1 MPHHNLYRS
10 LGLNPYG
17 TPGELYQQLSM
28 RLAATPPLD
37 AALVDEL
44 QTARAVL
51 GNSARKDLY
60 DRQLQNPH
68 AQPITLDALRQL
80 ARMNIGGQSPSHD
93 VPHGA
98 SQAERNF
105 RASHSSFA
113 APGNTRK
120 APRRGNETSFA
131 TKVRDTSE
139 KLRVSARKNPK
150 FAWATGGVATLLV
163 IMIVAVVGVS
173 SFGGPSSSSDGST
186 PNVDTFANANWDE
199 DNFIK
204 GPNDPPIEEQY
215 LDSGLAKSSLLAIPA
230 AFSTGSSNQRNTL
243 LPMLPNGIYKKQSP
257 GTRQAIIMPM
267 PGQPAYA
274 TSFTT
279 EAQDAKFSWTAFSE
293 EDGEPVITKASYI
306 ETPGQGLTE
315 RRDYFLIEQFDA
327 VTGED
332 KNRKEF
338 DWVPQDGL
346 TMADF
351 SGFLTHTQGKTVAR
365 FNKGLV
371 EFDMSTG
378 SSRAILSTP
387 IILETVPN
395 LKFRHPEL
403 REVSFEHGNLIFN
416 NGIPYFATYHI
427 VENENENDHRTLRYQ
442 IILTSLRDGTLHAI
456 HEVTALDGWHMLE
469 QVTLHESPAGIAIID
484 PAGDPVRIWNEESG
498 TSEPIGNQD
507 QFSFDDVSVVG
518 NNLIIMNQRTG
529 LTVLSLEDGT
539 ERLFWPT
546 TKLESLS
553 IDDYTADD
561 EFLYLE
567 QSGSW
572 FKVDL
577 ETGEEIED
585 PPLSIPIDNHEGYE
599 RRQSPTSDGGWDS
612 GKTGTFVFH
621 S

>member
-1 MPHHNLYRS
+1 
-10 LGLNPYG
+10 
-17 TPGELYQQLSM
+17 
-28 RLAATPPLD
+28 
-37 AALVDEL
+37 
-44 QTARAVL
+44 
-51 GNSARKDLY
+51 
-60 DRQLQNPH
+60 
-68 AQPITLDALRQL
+68 
-80 ARMNIGGQSPSHD
+80 
-93 VPHGA
+93 
-98 SQAERNF
+98 
-105 RASHSSFA
+105 
-113 APGNTRK
+113 
-120 APRRGNETSFA
+120 
-131 TKVRDTSE
+131 
-139 KLRVSARKNPK
+139 
-150 FAWATGGVATLLV
+150 
-163 IMIVAVVGVS
+163 
-173 SFGGPSSSSDGST
+173 
-186 PNVDTFANANWDE
+186 
-199 DNFIK
+199 
-204 GPNDPPIEEQY
+204 
-215 LDSGLAKSSLLAIPA
+215 
-230 AFSTGSSNQRNTL
+230 
-243 LPMLPNGIYKKQSP
+243 
-257 GTRQAIIMPM
+257 MPM

-346 TMADF
+346 TMDDF

-378 SSRAILSTP
+378 SSRVILSTP

-395 LKFRHPEL
+395 LKFRDRVFFDP
-403 REVSFEHGNLIFN
+403 GNLIFS
-416 NGIPYFATYHI
+416 NGIPYFATYHS
-427 VENENENDHRTLRYQ
+427 VENENENDHRTRRFQ

-484 PAGDPVRIWNEESG
+484 LAGDPVRIWNEESG